1 MASAVSS
8 TPRTRAA
15 TAQSEVVMKRGM
27 GGLLG
32 SLGVAICL
40 LAQGAGAA
48 GPLAPPAVNGF
59 DYSRPAAVEYS
70 FRSSRIAAEEKAD
83 GAFWSGVRSFF
94 TREERLAPLPAE
106 QAVELKLKIRELT
119 RQLLDR
125 AGEPVPDQYRV
136 VVTTFVNLNHLY
148 RTSGFG
154 RIIGE
159 QMISELQ
166 AAGVEVIDVRMTP
179 SLQILE
185 GYGEYGMSRDMA
197 ALSYVQSAQAMV
209 AGTYTVSNGQVMIN
223 ARLLQHNNGLVL
235 SSGSIVLETD
245 GLICGFL
252 GDEATP
258 SSGGAAVAVRDFA
271 EITDKAATK

>member
-1 MASAVSS
+1 
-8 TPRTRAA
+8 
-15 TAQSEVVMKRGM
+15 MKRVM

-32 SLGVAICL
+32 SLGLAICL
-40 LAQGAGAA
+40 LARGAVAA
-48 GPLAPPAVNGF
+48 GPLAPPAVSGF

-70 FRSSRIAAEEKAD
+70 FRSSRMPAEEEEA
-83 GAFWSGVRSFF
+83 GWFWSGIRGVF

-125 AGEPVPDQYRV
+125 SGEPVPDQYRV

-185 GYGEYGMSRDMA
+185 GYGEFGMSRDMA
-197 ALSYVQSAQAMV
+197 VLSYVQNAQAMV
-209 AGTYTVSNGQVMIN
+209 TGTYTVSNGQVMIN
-223 ARLLQHNNGLVL
+223 ARLLQQKNGLVL

-258 SSGGAAVAVRDFA
+258 PSRGAAVAVRDFA
-271 EITDKAATK
+271 EITDRAEAK